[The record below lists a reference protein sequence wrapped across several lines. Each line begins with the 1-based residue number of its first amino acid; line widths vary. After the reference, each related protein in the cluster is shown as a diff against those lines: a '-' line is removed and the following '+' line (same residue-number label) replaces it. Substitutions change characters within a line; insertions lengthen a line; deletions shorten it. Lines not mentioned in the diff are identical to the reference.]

1 MYICSEFIK
10 FPENMFQFQQF
21 LGFLAFLTVFT
32 MGFWLMLFLINFVIY
47 WAIGGAADL
56 IKERN
61 AKNAA

>member
-1 MYICSEFIK
+1 
-10 FPENMFQFQQF
+10 MFQFQQF

-32 MGFWLMLFLINFVIY
+32 MGFWLLIFLINFVII

-61 AKNAA
+61 AKNVA